1 MNLLKL
7 AGKSLSNGGGGG
19 VRLWGSGSVGRASSL
34 TRLIL
39 GGTRFDYAQEAGKI
53 YDNSVVLTCI
63 QWKANAISE
72 CELIIQQRTPKG
84 WKQTDSVAAR
94 SAIRAIVR
102 PNDYYTGG
110 ALMKGAVLSWDVRGQ
125 WFALKRRDKI
135 GRMMGLYWIPHPQ
148 MVPSSDVDNEDGT
161 KLITNY
167 YYTPKGFGPM
177 SMDPKEV
184 IHVRN
189 GIDPEDPRCGLSPLA
204 AALRDVCTE
213 NEAANWLASVLRN
226 GGAPSVWLSPKA
238 GKDLP
243 PPTPDQWQ
251 RLKAYVNEF
260 VQDKRGEAAAF
271 PIPVDL
277 VRPSFSPAEL
287 ELGVIREIPTSRIC
301 AAEGIDPMVLG
312 LPSQSKTYSN
322 LEEARDSAGKQ
333 TILPMLAEWAS
344 QLGNQV
350 LPEFGLDPDQYRF
363 WWDTSNVSWLQDE
376 TDALHDR
383 LRKNWEAG
391 AYDLARYKELL
402 GEVPLPADRG
412 VTYFSMVAVSRPV
425 AMPAEVPAKK
435 GVSEVARR
443 MVAAVGGRQRPITKK
458 VAVVDPGLQAEHDA
472 LVNATGDRI
481 DALLK
486 RYAAGTVDADGFLEE
501 FGNILKTSHGAAY
514 RLGWRLSDGP
524 MPDPLDFANYGQR
537 MADLESSFIQ
547 GLISDLEKGKYG
559 DPVEAGSGALQARLD
574 LYARKVSSS
583 ASDGFV
589 DGSDPDS
596 EWAWELGGTEDHCE
610 DCPYIAAS
618 GPYSQN
624 TLFTKP
630 RAGDTPCLGNC
641 LCRLVRDDGV
651 AGFGPVKR

>member
-7 AGKSLSNGGGGG
+7 AGKSLSEGGGGG
-19 VRLWGSGSVGRASSL
+19 VRLWGSGQVGRSSAF
-34 TRLIL
+34 TRLLL
-39 GGTRFDYAQEAGKI
+39 GGTQFDYAEAAGKV

-94 SAIRAIVR
+94 SAAATINR
-102 PNDYYTGG
+102 PNEYYTGG
-110 ALMKGAVLSWDVRGQ
+110 ALLKGAVLSWDVRGQ
-125 WFALKRRDKI
+125 WFALKRRDRI

-148 MVPSSDVDNEDGT
+148 IVPSSDVDNDEGK

-167 YYTPKGFGPM
+167 YYTPKGFGPI
-177 SMDPKEV
+177 SVDPREV

-238 GKDLP
+238 GKDTP

-260 VQDKRGEAAAF
+260 TQDKRGEAAAM

-277 VRPSFSPAEL
+277 IRPSFSPAEL
-287 ELGVIREIPTSRIC
+287 DLGAIREIPTSRIC

-322 LEEARDSAGKQ
+322 LEEARDAAGKQ
-333 TILPMLAEWAS
+333 TILPMLAEWS
-344 QLGNQV
+344 DQLSWQV
-350 LPEFGLDPDQYRF
+350 LPEFGLDPAQYRF
-363 WWDTSNVSWLQDE
+363 WWDTTHVSWLQDE
-376 TDALHDR
+376 TDSLHER

-402 GEVPLPADRG
+402 GETPLPIDRG
-412 VTYFSMVAVSRPV
+412 VTYFMMQGA
-425 AMPAEVPAKK
+425 AQPAALPASTAKK

-443 MVAAVGGRQRPITKK
+443 MVAAVGGTLRPETKK
-458 VAVVDPGLQAEHDA
+458 VVTVNAGLQAKHDE
-472 LVNATGDRI
+472 LVVQTSNDI
-481 DALLK
+481 NELVK
-486 RYAAGTVDADGFLEE
+486 RYAAGKMNADAFLEE
-501 FGNILKTSHGAAY
+501 FGTILRLSHSSAY
-514 RLGWRLSDGP
+514 QLGWLLSGNTE
-524 MPDPLDFANYGQR
+524 PDPFGLRDNYGER
-537 MADLESSFIQ
+537 VAGLESPFVQ
-547 GLISDLEKGKYG
+547 GLVYDLDKARYG
-559 DPVEAGSGALQARLD
+559 DPVNLENGALQARLD
-574 LYARKVSSS
+574 LYARKVSAS

-589 DGSDPDS
+589 AGSGPDA
-596 EWAWELGGTEDHCE
+596 EWYWDLGGTEDHCE
-610 DCPYIAAS
+610 DCPYISAS
-618 GPYSQN
+618 GPYSED

-641 LCRLVRDDGV
+641 LCRLRRGDGV
-651 AGFGPVKR
+651 AGFGPVGR